1 LSDIGEPETSADEKL
16 QSSPTHKRKL
26 RRKGTTIDDNNF
38 IVSDS
43 DDQEDEEPV
52 HRSPKK
58 RTKLRSPTPSNDD
71 DQEEND
77 EPIPTPARKRL
88 RKARD
93 AESSEREEL
102 EQELEDLKDIDADA
116 SSPVARTA
124 DKARDTRKA
133 SMALLMKRR
142 SSKTNVLDSEDEKD
156 DDAEDPEASEEG
168 YEGTFRHH
176 QVETVDDLE
185 FIEEDDLDA
194 EIGVPDMPLE
204 FSKHASAKPG
214 KLFRHVVEWMLQK
227 HLNPAF
233 EEKELHHFAFKRVG
247 DEIQALVHSYMS
259 SVWNEEFTFTL
270 RARPEF
276 FEHEISPAERV
287 LYPDCEACNRTN
299 HPASYAVQFGKKAYD
314 KKTLEEVDSKHR
326 DSEGR
331 KIAKESKVF
340 RLGAECARNAR
351 TAHPLVHW
359 SYILYDHINGQWDAI
374 RGLKMDKH
382 WSTAKKT
389 KKIEKFVDDMQARG
403 QIKKLFVQFRND
415 IDVARQMKVED
426 W

>member
-1 LSDIGEPETSADEKL
+1 MSDIGEPESSADEKL
-16 QSSPTHKRKL
+16 QSSPTHKRK
-26 RRKGTTIDDNNF
+26 RRPKDTINEDNSF
-38 IVSDS
+38 IAPDS
-43 DDQEDEEPV
+43 DDEEDEEPV
-52 HRSPKK
+52 RKSPKK
-58 RTKLRSPTPSNDD
+58 RIQPGSSTWLGED
-71 DQEEND
+71 DQGEEED
-77 EPIPTPARKRL
+77 VPIHTPARKRL
-88 RKARD
+88 RKAREV
-93 AESSEREEL
+93 ESSEREEL
-102 EQELEDLKDIDADA
+102 RQELEDLRDSDVDT
-116 SSPVARTA
+116 SSPVNRTGER
-124 DKARDTRKA
+124 ARDARKA

-142 SSKTNVLDSEDEKD
+142 GSKLVDSDGEEEDED
-156 DDAEDPEASEEG
+156 GSDGYEEG
-168 YEGTFRHH
+168 YEGIFRH
-176 QVETVDDLE
+176 QVETADDLE
-185 FIEEDDLDA
+185 FIEEDDPDA

-214 KLFRHVVEWMLQK
+214 KLFGHVVEWMLQK

-233 EEKELHHFAFKRVG
+233 KEKELHHFAFKRVG

-276 FEHEISPAERV
+276 FEHEISVVDRV

-299 HPASYAVQFGKKAYD
+299 HPASFAIQFGKRAYD
-314 KKTLEEVDSKHR
+314 KKTLEEVESKSR

-331 KIAKESKVF
+331 QIAKESKVF
-340 RLGAECARNAR
+340 HLGAECARNAR

-359 SYILYDHINGQWDAI
+359 SYILYDHINEQWDAI

-389 KKIEKFVDDMQARG
+389 KKIEKFVDDMQASG
-403 QIKKLFVQFRND
+403 QIKKLFIQFRND
-415 IDVARQMKVED
+415 VDVARQMKVED

>member
-1 LSDIGEPETSADEKL
+1 MSDIGEPESSADEKL

-52 HRSPKK
+52 RRSPKK
-58 RTKLRSPTPSNDD
+58 RAKLRSPTPSDDD
-71 DQEEND
+71 DQEEID
-77 EPIPTPARKRL
+77 EPIPTPSRKRL
-88 RKARD
+88 RRARE

-102 EQELEDLKDIDADA
+102 EQELEDLKDMDASA
-116 SSPVARTA
+116 SSPVAQTA
-124 DKARDTRKA
+124 DKARDARKA

-142 SSKTNVLDSEDEKD
+142 SSKTNLVDSEDEKD
-156 DDAEDPEASEEG
+156 DDADEPEG
-168 YEGTFRHH
+168 YEGTLRHH

-185 FIEEDDLDA
+185 FIEEDDHDA
-194 EIGVPDMPLE
+194 EIGVPNMPLE

-276 FEHEISPAERV
+276 FEHEISPTERV

-299 HPASYAVQFGKKAYD
+299 HPASYAVQFGKTAYD

-340 RLGAECARNAR
+340 HLGAECARNAR

-374 RGLKMDKH
+374 QGLKMDKH